1 MSENQNTQTM
11 DQNAGLLSK
20 WGILALGIGGCI
32 GSGVI
37 SLLGIAIGMTG
48 HSAWL
53 AFLIALV
60 MGSMGCIPIA
70 IVSSSVCLYGGP
82 YSLVTTMLGKK
93 FAGIFVVTFFLNL
106 PSCAMYGLAM
116 AEYMNSLF
124 PSIPVRPTAI
134 LLLTFFTVYNMLGVK
149 ATDKLQK
156 VLSALLLVGLGT
168 FIAVGLTKCD
178 FAALS
183 PTSNPAFLMN
193 GQKGLMSASFLLM
206 SAVSQQGIMYY
217 SRLAK
222 HPRKDVPFALAGTTL
237 VLFIMYIAMA
247 VVASSVLPIEAVANQ
262 PLTYVAQAVLP
273 YPLFVFFMIA
283 GPMMALATSLNS
295 GYIYNAEPIVVAVND
310 GWLSKKVAATNR
322 RGAYWVIYLLMY
334 LAMMIPMAL
343 GWDIA
348 MVVNV
353 SLLIWAI
360 TNILQFAAL
369 AVIPKKYPEAWANR
383 LYGKKL
389 PMWTF
394 YLLVAIAVAIQFALV
409 WNSIISV
416 PTYILVVTVVT
427 ILVAIPYSIRKVDRG
442 EISTLDIEVT
452 E

>member
-1 MSENQNTQTM
+1 MHDEQNVKTV
-11 DQNAGLLSK
+11 DQNQGLLSK

-53 AFLIALV
+53 AFLLALI

-124 PSIPVRPTAI
+124 PGIPVRLTAI
-134 LLLTFFTVYNMLGVK
+134 LILTFFTVYNMLGIQ

-156 VLSALLLVGLGT
+156 VLSALLLVGLGV
-168 FIAVGLTKCD
+168 FILAGLTKCD
-178 FAALS
+178 FGALS
-183 PTSNPAFLMN
+183 PASNPNFLMN
-193 GQKGLMSASFLLM
+193 GTKGLASASFLLM

-222 HPRKDVPFALAGTTL
+222 HPKKDVPFALAGTTI
-237 VLFIMYIAMA
+237 VLFIVYVAMA
-247 VVASSVLPIEAVANQ
+247 VVSSGVLPIEVVANQ
-262 PLTYVAQAVLP
+262 PLTYVAQEILP

-295 GYIYNAEPIVVAVND
+295 GYIYNAEPLVVAVND
-310 GWLSKKVAATNR
+310 GWLSKKVAATNK

-348 MVVNV
+348 TIVNV

-369 AVIPKKYPEAWANR
+369 AVIPSKYPKAWANR
-383 LYGKKL
+383 LYGRKL
-389 PMWTF
+389 PMWAF
-394 YLLVAIAVAIQFALV
+394 YLLVIIAVAIQVALV
-409 WNSIISV
+409 WNSVISV
-416 PTYILVVTVVT
+416 APYILIITVAT
-427 ILVAIPYSIRKVDRG
+427 IVIAIPYSIRKVNRG
-442 EISTLDIEVT
+442 EISTLDIEVG